1 MAATLRPNMRGG
13 SELIGSLHTA
23 TDLAQ
28 SMGAGDAR
36 IAPSSA
42 LPDVVLKMSCQ
53 QTLPIGCR
61 HSSIASSQY
70 APHTGMNTGR
80 PDSETPA
87 K

>member
-1 MAATLRPNMRGG
+1 MAETLRPNMRGG
-13 SELIGSLHTA
+13 SELTGSLHTA
-23 TDLAQ
+23 TVLAQ

-42 LPDVVLKMSCQ
+42 LPARVLRMSCQ
-53 QTLPIGCR
+53 QILPIGCR
-61 HSSIASSQY
+61 HTSIASSQY
-70 APHTGMNTGR
+70 APHRGMNTGR